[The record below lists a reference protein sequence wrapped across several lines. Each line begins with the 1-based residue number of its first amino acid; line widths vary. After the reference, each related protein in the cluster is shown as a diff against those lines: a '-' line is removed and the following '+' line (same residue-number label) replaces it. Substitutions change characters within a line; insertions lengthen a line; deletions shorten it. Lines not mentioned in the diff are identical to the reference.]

1 MAINWDEE
9 DSTEEQ
15 ELPADVIKSVQLQ
28 IQANNEHV
36 LINSEHR
43 NVLMVGRTRSGKS
56 TTLEVLKDPCY
67 TPPNDTI
74 FSETVD
80 SKCWSFALKRRSQ
93 DGRTVDYSLNLID
106 TPGLFEVKGGQSGE
120 ERTNEVIKNTI
131 SQCLENEI
139 THIHAIIM
147 FVTFEAGINRE
158 DIQANKRLRDHQ
170 AVLRDPSL
178 MSLYISFIGALQ
190 RAAGNENVSAECKL
204 RYVRH
209 FEFVLDNPKK

>member
-147 FVTFEAGINRE
+147 FVTFEAGINQE
-158 DIQANKRLRDHQ
+158 DVQAGVSHASETAPTHLRRRRSSPVDFFARSSVHDGSPDHRSGEIH
-170 AVLRDPSL
+170 VP
-178 MSLYISFIGALQ
+178 IEPIG
-190 RAAGNENVSAECKL
+190 GV
-204 RYVRH
+204 H
-209 FEFVLDNPKK
+209 